1 MTDEE
6 KLIKDFKKRFYRKMG
21 YLPIVIGTTERV
33 KKDAPFMK
41 LEELES
47 YFEPFLPSLRNGKV
61 LRINAKQRNRE
72 VVDLRIMFSYLA
84 RTMGYSLCEIGRY
97 TNKHHS
103 TVINHLDVFKAL
115 IETSDKFR
123 EKYKT
128 IIKHIKIHYKNDDKL
143 STMVYIDKI

>member
-21 YLPIVIGTTERV
+21 YLPIVIGTQLSV
-33 KKDAPFMK
+33 KDAPFMSLEK
-41 LEELES
+41 LET

-61 LRINAKQRNRE
+61 LRISAKQRNRE
-72 VVDLRIMFSYLA
+72 IVDLRIIFSYLA
-84 RTMGYSLCEIGRY
+84 RTMGYSLCEIGKY

-115 IETSDKFR
+115 VETSDKFR
-123 EKYKT
+123 DKYRT
-128 IIKHIKIHYKNDDKL
+128 VIKHIKIHYKNDDKL